1 MKYLCPRRIRSS
13 AEKFKMEIKNFKII
27 IIGAIFLAAAGLFAA
42 QIKYLS
48 DGKAVGTANVAID
61 EDNTAQREKQ
71 EKSPVEILAFGDL
84 LLDRY
89 IKLYIDRN
97 SPEYPFE
104 NIKEVFAG
112 NDIVLA
118 NLEGSFTDF
127 APRPLDPNNT
137 SFTFDPKLAAML
149 KSSGFNLVNL
159 ANNHVR
165 DFGRDGFAQSR
176 AYLEQNSIGYFGDYY
191 NESPAL
197 VKEASGRK
205 IAFIGY
211 HSLADPATAGTIEKI
226 KQARE
231 NADYVVVCAHWGAEY
246 QNDFSKSQQAAG
258 REFIDA
264 GADAV
269 LGSHPHVIQ
278 PIEIYKNKAIFYSL
292 GNFLFDQIFSFEVRH
307 GLGVKITLAPNGIG
321 YELIPTQMKNF
332 QVVPPDEAAKIL
344 ILQNLSA
351 KSVASDGIKAQISS
365 GKFTLS
371 EN

>member
-1 MKYLCPRRIRSS
+1 
-13 AEKFKMEIKNFKII
+13 
-27 IIGAIFLAAAGLFAA
+27 LFATK
-42 QIKYLS
+42 IEYLS
-48 DGKAVGTANVAID
+48 DGGAVKTADTVAD
-61 EDNTAQREKQ
+61 DKYAAQKGKEAQ
-71 EKSPVEILAFGDL
+71 MPITILAFGDL

-97 SPEYPFE
+97 SPDYPFE
-104 NIKEVFAG
+104 NLKEILAG

-137 SFTFDPKLAAML
+137 SFTFDPALAAML
-149 KSSGFNLVNL
+149 KRHHFNVLNL
-159 ANNHVR
+159 ANNHVQ
-165 DFGRDGFAQSR
+165 DFGRAGFEQSQN
-176 AYLEQNSIGYFGDYY
+176 YLSENGIDYFGDYY
-191 NESPAL
+191 NESGAL
-197 VKEASGRK
+197 IKEINGRK
-205 IAFIGY
+205 IAFVGY
-211 HSLADPATAGTIEKI
+211 HSLDDPATESTIEKI

-231 NADYVVVCAHWGAEY
+231 IADYIIVYTHWGAEY

-278 PIEIYKNKAIFYSL
+278 PVEIYKNKAIFYSL

-307 GLGVKITLAPNGIG
+307 GLGVKITFASNKIE
-321 YELIPTQMKNF
+321 YEMISTQMKNF
-332 QVVPPDEAAKIL
+332 QVVPPDEAAKTM

-351 KSVASDGIKAQISS
+351 KSVASDDIKSQISS

-371 EN
+371 DN